1 MVLLVIS
8 ANFIRSTIEVLNSKK
23 RLQEAQEK
31 ENSLIIERDALKK
44 QIEYKKTGEY
54 IEESAR
60 NELNMIREGEK
71 VFVLEEEKPVPG
83 DVAAASDTGE
93 LVPSNDTE
101 DPNWYLSVGKSGRFI
116 SDRSQV
122 RSLVLA
128 PYNSNR
134 PFPKEN
140 PPFLC

>member
-1 MVLLVIS
+1 LVLLVIS

-101 DPNWYLSVGKSGRFI
+101 DPNWYLWYKLF
-116 SDRSQV
+116 
-122 RSLVLA
+122 
-128 PYNSNR
+128 
-134 PFPKEN
+134 F
-140 PPFLC
+140 